1 MTHCQK
7 SNWIGTPTSFLQGKA
22 CEQSLLLLRA
32 SVASQARNDGE
43 GRTGRNEK
51 QWVMTH
57 CQIKKAVGNDVWA
70 DARVAGRK
78 KHLRR
83 FVFGSIR
90 KQNGAGCMEE

>member
-7 SNWIGTPTSFLQGKA
+7 SNWI
-22 CEQSLLLLRA
+22 
-32 SVASQARNDGE
+32 ASQARNDGE
-43 GRTGRNEK
+43 GRTGRK
-51 QWVMTH
+51 S
-57 CQIKKAVGNDVWA
+57 AVGNDVWA
-70 DARVAGRK
+70 DARVAGSK